1 MTAFSLSAHGAA
13 GWVLLAAA
21 PVAAVGA
28 AWWAWRRTAI
38 RDARARAGI
47 AALRGVFVF
56 LAVML
61 LADPEITR
69 TGNRLPQ
76 LSVRWTAG
84 GSLEVP
90 DAPGGATRRAA
101 LAATIERAR
110 SIGLDRRFEIV
121 DGERRTQAGAGGDSF
136 ATILMCAQAPAPEA
150 LPPGRVVAVTP
161 PRDPAVP
168 DLSVL
173 SVQLPARAASGSPV
187 EAIATIRARG
197 AAGRKVVVTLSDG
210 ARVARSVSR
219 DITEP
224 DETFTLALGAIL
236 QSAGW
241 QKVTVEA
248 AGLTGEVSLADNRL
262 ERWIELEPGQRRVLF
277 VESAPSWEGK
287 FVRRALEKD
296 ETIRVDYATSVS
308 REAVVDVRAA
318 DGETASSG
326 KAKPSATGAGPASL
340 RAVLGDERR
349 LFGYDA
355 IVLGPLDAAALP
367 EADAAR
373 VVRFV
378 DSRGGGLVVLGGNAF
393 AGSAITARGPL
404 AKLLPV
410 EIPASRLGRADGQG
424 DDTGGSVVLVPAEG
438 FSAHPAFAM
447 LGDEPATALRQ
458 LQKLGNAYVKVGA
471 LAAGAEA
478 IAVDGASAN
487 RAPLVVAQR
496 YGAGR
501 VTFVAAPDTW
511 RLSVGATAELEDVS
525 AKFWTGLVGWTAAGA
540 RERFRLWAERT
551 AVSTGSPARL
561 ILEARAADWSALA
574 AARIEGRAVHESPL
588 ETRTDPGTESG
599 VDVRFVPDVADPGRF
614 VASAVL
620 PLPGTW
626 LVTAEIDGRETATAR
641 VEAVTD
647 EGTAGRP
654 DPSTEAAAATALA
667 ASGGGLVRDGSAET
681 LLETLGTPATAEAID
696 AIRPADGIWWAFV
709 LPLLFAGEAFLRRRS
724 GADSSEVPGN
734 HLD

>member
-1 MTAFSLSAHGAA
+1 
-13 GWVLLAAA
+13 
-21 PVAAVGA
+21 
-28 AWWAWRRTAI
+28 
-38 RDARARAGI
+38 
-47 AALRGVFVF
+47 
-56 LAVML
+56 ML

-69 TGNRLPQ
+69 TVNQLPQ
-76 LSVRWTAG
+76 LVVRWTAG
-84 GSLEVP
+84 GSLDVP

-101 LAATIERAR
+101 LAATLEMAR
-110 SIGLDRRFEIV
+110 SLGLDRRFEIV
-121 DGERRTQAGAGGDSF
+121 DGEMGTPTGAGGDSF
-136 ATILMCAQAPAPEA
+136 ATILMCAQAPGPEA
-150 LPPGRVVAVTP
+150 VLPSGRVVAVTP
-161 PRDPAVP
+161 PRDPAFP

-173 SVQLPARAASGSPV
+173 SLQLPARAASGSPV

-219 DITEP
+219 DIAGP

-241 QKVTVEA
+241 QKITLEA

-296 ETIRVDYATSVS
+296 QTIRVDYATGVS

-318 DGETASSG
+318 EGETASSG
-326 KAKPSATGAGPASL
+326 KSNPSATGAGPASL
-340 RAVLGDERR
+340 RAVFGDEQR

-410 EIPASRLGRADGQG
+410 EIPANRLGRADGQG
-424 DDTGGSVVLVPAEG
+424 DEAGGSVVLVPADG
-438 FSAHPAFAM
+438 FSAHPAFAT
-447 LGDEPATALRQ
+447 LGEEPATALRQ
-458 LQKLGNAYVKVGA
+458 LQKLGNSYVKVGA

-540 RERFRLWAERT
+540 RERSRVWAERT
-551 AVSTGSPARL
+551 AVSTGAPARL

-574 AARIEGRAVHESPL
+574 AAQIEGRAVLESPM
-588 ETRTDPGTESG
+588 ETGTDPGIGSA
-599 VDVRFVPDVADPGRF
+599 VDVRFVPDVVDPGRF

-620 PLPGTW
+620 PEPGTW

-641 VEAVTD
+641 VEVVTD
-647 EGTAGRP
+647 DGSAGLP

-667 ASGGGLVRDGSAET
+667 ARGGGLVRDGSAEA
-681 LLETLGTPATAEAID
+681 LLETLGTPATAEAIET
-696 AIRPADGIWWAFV
+696 IRPASGIWWAFV

-724 GADSSEVPGN
+724 GADSVAVAGKQ
-734 HLD
+734 LG